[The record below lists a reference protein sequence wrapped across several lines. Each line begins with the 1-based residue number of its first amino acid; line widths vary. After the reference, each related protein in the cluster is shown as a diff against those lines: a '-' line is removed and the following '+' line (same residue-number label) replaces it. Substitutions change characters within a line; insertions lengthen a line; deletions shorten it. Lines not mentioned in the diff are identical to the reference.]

1 MNIFPK
7 CLISRI
13 LWPRFCQWI
22 ARFPLKVHF
31 PPKRAVTH
39 QRISETR
46 AGRVEKI
53 AKFLTSETRSKL
65 ATSALGTLGVR
76 PARLAV
82 RR

>member
-1 MNIFPK
+1 MLPK
-7 CLISRI
+7 KINKNKI
-13 LWPRFCQWI
+13 
-22 ARFPLKVHF
+22 
-31 PPKRAVTH
+31 KRAVTH

-53 AKFLTSETRSKL
+53 ANSSHARRTSETRSKL

-76 PARLAV
+76 PARVAV